1 VPLAE
6 TASESHNGVHPTS
19 SAQSHT
25 GQAQLHGSVS
35 ASSGGDVNSKSG
47 AGAHDGSANADGARD
62 TAGKRK
68 VDDETLAQL
77 ALSREEYDEA
87 CKKLRRDPT
96 DVELGMIGALWS
108 EHCAYKH
115 SRGLF
120 HHFYTAGEHVLTTLG
135 SENAGA
141 IDIGSGWVAVM
152 KIESHNHPSA
162 IEPYEGAAT
171 GVGGI
176 VRDIFAMGA
185 QPVALLDSLRF
196 GPLDDARNRRLCS
209 RVVAGIGGYGNR
221 LGIPTVGG
229 ELVVAPE
236 YAGNPLVNAMCIG
249 VARHEEHKKQLISAS
264 AGRPGSKLMLV
275 GADTGRDG
283 LHGATFASVEL
294 DETSAER
301 RPAVQVGNPFLE
313 KLLMDACVG
322 LVREHRNWI
331 EGLQDCGAAGL
342 TSSIVEMAKRA
353 KAGVVVET
361 ARVPCRENGMTPYEI
376 MLSES
381 QERMVVSVKREHTD
395 DVIAW
400 FDQWD
405 LAATE
410 IGYVTTDGVVRVLD
424 ERGEEV
430 AMAPVA
436 VLTDEPSYER
446 FAERDSAAA
455 KRADFDPATLPDLDS
470 ADANAALL
478 ELLASPNIA
487 SKRWVWRQY
496 DHQVGTNTVVAPG
509 ADAAVLRIRN
519 MEHALAVCTDGPG
532 RAVEL
537 DPYAG
542 AARAVAE
549 AARNVACVGARP
561 IAVTDCLNFANP
573 ESPEIYFQLR
583 EAIRGIGEACSTLK
597 TPVVS
602 GNASLYNESDDGPV
616 LPTPVIGMLG
626 LLERPELAVRP
637 AFLNEGDVIL
647 LLGAGLAQPAATL
660 GASEYLAVRHGLSA
674 GPVDVDLRA
683 ERALV
688 DCLVGAAEAELL
700 QSAHDCSEGGFA
712 VALAESAIGGNIGA
726 QISGDLG
733 DRLDAALFGEAGA
746 RVVVSASPETVA
758 DLRALAGEHSV
769 PCVEIGAVGG
779 KHLTIASAAINLP
792 LDQAAA
798 TWENALPN
806 LLD

>member
-1 VPLAE
+1 MTEATAPDNAE
-6 TASESHNGVHPTS
+6 RWPET
-19 SAQSHT
+19 
-25 GQAQLHGSVS
+25 
-35 ASSGGDVNSKSG
+35 
-47 AGAHDGSANADGARD
+47 
-62 TAGKRK
+62 
-68 VDDETLAQL
+68 DDETLAQI
-77 ALSREEYDEA
+77 ALSRAEYLRA
-87 CKKLRRDPT
+87 CELLDRAPT

-108 EHCAYKH
+108 EHCGYNH
-115 SRGLF
+115 SRPLF
-120 HHFYTAGEHVLTTLG
+120 HHFPTEGERILTALG
-135 SENAGA
+135 GENAGA
-141 IDIGSGWVAVM
+141 IDIGGGWVAVM

-196 GPLDDARNRRLCS
+196 GPLDDPRNRRLCTG
-209 RVVAGIGGYGNR
+209 VVAGIGGYGNC

-236 YAGNPLVNAMCIG
+236 YAGNPLVNAMCLG
-249 VARHEEHKKQLISAS
+249 VARREQLISAT
-264 AGRPGSKLMLV
+264 AGPPGTKLMLV

-294 DETSAER
+294 DESSAER

-313 KLLMDACVG
+313 KLLMDACVA
-322 LVREHRNWI
+322 LVREHRDWI

-342 TSSIVEMAKRA
+342 TSSTVEMAERA
-353 KAGVVVET
+353 GTGIVIHTE
-361 ARVPCRENGMTPYEI
+361 RVPRRERGMTPYEV

-381 QERMVVSVKREHTD
+381 QERMVLSVKPDHVD
-395 DVIAW
+395 DVAAW
-400 FDQWD
+400 FAQWD
-405 LAATE
+405 LAAAV
-410 IGYVTTDGVVRVLD
+410 IGEVTADGLARILD
-424 ERGEEV
+424 HQTEV
-430 AMAPVA
+430 AAAPVQM
-436 VLTDEPSYER
+436 LTNAPTYEPQ
-446 FAERDSAAA
+446 AERDPGAAA
-455 KRADFDPATLPDLDS
+455 RAAFDPTTLPDLDP

-478 ELLASPNIA
+478 ELLASPNIT

-509 ADAAVLRIRN
+509 ADAAVLRIRGID
-519 MEHALAVCTDGPG
+519 HALAVCTDGPG

-537 DPYAG
+537 DPRAG

-573 ESPEIYFQLR
+573 ERPAVYYQLR
-583 EAIRGIGEACSTLK
+583 ESILGIADACRAFDA
-597 TPVVS
+597 PVVS

-637 AFLNEGDVIL
+637 AFRNEGDIIL
-647 LLGAGLAQPAATL
+647 LLGAQLPQPPSTL

-674 GPVDVDLRA
+674 GTVEVDLEA
-683 ERALV
+683 ERALIN
-688 DCLVGAAEAELL
+688 CLVAAAEAQLL
-700 QSAHDCSEGGFA
+700 QSAHDCSDGGLA
-712 VALAESAIGGNIGA
+712 VALAESAISGNIGI
-726 QISGDLG
+726 QIHGGLG

-746 RVVVSASPETVA
+746 RAVVSAAPQAAEA
-758 DLRALAGEHSV
+758 LHALADQHNI
-769 PCVEIGAVGG
+769 PHTEIGKVAG
-779 KHLTIASAAINLP
+779 
-792 LDQAAA
+792 
-798 TWENALPN
+798 NALIIPPTIN
-806 LLD
+806 IPLPQATNTWQNPLPTLLD

>member
-1 VPLAE
+1 M
-6 TASESHNGVHPTS
+6 T
-19 SAQSHT
+19 
-25 GQAQLHGSVS
+25 
-35 ASSGGDVNSKSG
+35 
-47 AGAHDGSANADGARD
+47 HDEAPSI
-62 TAGKRK
+62 
-68 VDDETLAQL
+68 DDETLAQI
-77 ALSREEYDEA
+77 ALSRDECVRA
-87 CKKLRRDPT
+87 CELLERPPSE
-96 DVELGMIGALWS
+96 VELGMIGALWS
-108 EHCAYKH
+108 EHCGYKH
-115 SRGLF
+115 SRPLF
-120 HHFYTAGEHVLTTLG
+120 HHFPTAGERILTSLG
-135 SENAGA
+135 DENAGA

-209 RVVAGIGGYGNR
+209 GVVAGVGGYGNC

-236 YAGNPLVNAMCIG
+236 YSGNPLVNAMCLG
-249 VARHEEHKKQLISAS
+249 VARREQLVSAT
-264 AGRPGSKLMLV
+264 AGPPGSKLMLV

-294 DETSAER
+294 DESSAER

-322 LVREHRNWI
+322 LVREQRDWI
-331 EGLQDCGAAGL
+331 EGLQDCGAAGI
-342 TSSIVEMAKRA
+342 TSATVEMAER
-353 KAGVVVET
+353 AGVGIVIY
-361 ARVPCRENGMTPYEI
+361 ADRVPRRERGMTPYEV

-381 QERMVVSVKREHTD
+381 QERMILSVKPEHAAD
-395 DVIAW
+395 AAAW
-400 FDQWD
+400 FARWELSAAVIGEVTADG
-405 LAATE
+405 LAR
-410 IGYVTTDGVVRVLD
+410 VVD
-424 ERGEEV
+424 RGAEV
-430 AMAPVA
+430 AAAPVG
-436 VLTDEPSYER
+436 VLTNAPTYEPP
-446 FAERDSAAA
+446 AERDPEAAD
-455 KRADFDPATLPDLDS
+455 RAAFDPAALPDLDP
-470 ADANAALL
+470 ADAEAALL
-478 ELLASPNIA
+478 QLLASPNIA
-487 SKRWVWRQY
+487 SKRWIWRQY
-496 DHQVGTNTVVAPG
+496 DHQVGTNTVVTPG
-509 ADAAVLRIRN
+509 ADAAVLRIRGL
-519 MEHALAVCTDGPG
+519 EHALAVCTDGPG

-537 DPYAG
+537 DPRAG

-573 ESPEIYFQLR
+573 ERPAIYFQLR
-583 EAIRGIGEACSTLK
+583 ESILGIADACRAFNA
-597 TPVVS
+597 PVVS

-637 AFLNEGDVIL
+637 AFRNEGDIIL
-647 LLGAGLAQPAATL
+647 LLGAGLAQPAASL

-674 GPVDVDLRA
+674 GTVGVDLDA

-688 DCLVGAAEAELL
+688 DCLVGAAEAGLL
-700 QSAHDCSEGGFA
+700 QSAHDCSDGGLA
-712 VALAESAIGGNIGA
+712 AALVESAIGGGIGA
-726 QISGDLG
+726 RIGGDLG

-746 RVVVSASPETVA
+746 RAVISVSPEAVGE
-758 DLRALAGEHSV
+758 LRALSERHSV
-769 PCVEIGAVGG
+769 PCAEIGAVGG
-779 KHLTIASAAINLP
+779 DRLVITSVVNLS
-792 LDQAAA
+792 LAQAADA
-798 TWENALPN
+798 WENALPN